1 MQYVA
6 KCGLLFYG
14 SSSVVDWKNPP
25 RLFIPGPVKVNE
37 DVLQQL
43 ARPTLGHRG
52 KEYAQLHAETTVCLK
67 KILFTDQNVFL
78 STSSASGIW
87 EAAIRNCVAPDET
100 VLATCCGAFSDKWAT
115 VAKNCGRNVEEL
127 KVDWG
132 KPVLPEMIDEK
143 LATGKYTAITIV
155 YNETSTGLT
164 NHVYEISEMMK
175 QKYPEI
181 LVFVD
186 AVSAMVALPMHFDE
200 LGWDVAFASV
210 QKAFAIPPGLAVAA
224 VSNRALEK
232 SKNVPNRGYY
242 FDFQLWAKSNE
253 KNQTLV
259 TPNIPHIMALNYQCE
274 KLLAEGMENVWERHK
289 RMGDFVRTWAKEKFA
304 LFCDEKYASNTL
316 TAVKNTRGI
325 NVAETI
331 NAIQEKHNTIFG
343 NGYGKLKEQTF
354 RIAHMGDITLDDL
367 KELLGWID
375 EEIG

>member
-1 MQYVA
+1 M
-6 KCGLLFYG
+6 
-14 SSSVVDWKNPP
+14 VDWRNPP
-25 RLFIPGPVKVNE
+25 RLFIPGPVKVND

-52 KEYAQLHAETTVCLK
+52 KEYAQLHSETVDMLR
-67 KILFTDQNVFL
+67 KILFTEQNVFL

-87 EAAIRNCVAPDET
+87 EAAIRNCVGFDEI
-100 VLATCCGAFSDKWAT
+100 VLCTCCGAFSDKWAT
-115 VAKNCGRNVEEL
+115 VAKDCGRGVDEL

-132 KPVLPEMIDEK
+132 KAVLPEMIDEK
-143 LATGKYTAITIV
+143 LANGKYVAVTLV

-164 NHVYEISEMMK
+164 NPLYEVSEMMK
-175 QKYPEI
+175 QKYPDI

-186 AVSAMVALPMHFDE
+186 AVSAMVGLPLHFDK
-200 LGWDVAFASV
+200 LGWDVTFASV

-232 SKNVPNRGYY
+232 SKTVPGRGYY
-242 FDFQLWAKSNE
+242 FDFQNFAKSNA
-253 KNQTLV
+253 KNQTPT
-259 TPNIPHIMALNYQCE
+259 TPNIPHIMALNYQCK
-274 KLLAEGMENVWERHK
+274 KLLEEGMENIWQRHK
-289 RMGDFVRTWAKEKFA
+289 EMGEFVRAWAKEKFA

-331 NAIQEKHNTIFG
+331 NAIQQKHNTVFG
-343 NGYGKLKEQTF
+343 NGYGKLKEETF
-354 RIAHMGDITLDDL
+354 RIAHMGDINLDDL

-375 EEIG
+375 EEIE

>member
-1 MQYVA
+1 M
-6 KCGLLFYG
+6 
-14 SSSVVDWKNPP
+14 VDWKNPP

-52 KEYAQLHAETTVCLK
+52 KEYAQLHAETVDMLK
-67 KILFTDQNVFL
+67 KILFTSQNIFL

-115 VAKNCGRNVEEL
+115 IVQGCGRNVEEL

-132 KPVLPEMIDEK
+132 KPILPEMIDEK
-143 LATGKYTAITIV
+143 LATGKYAAVTLV
-155 YNETSTGLT
+155 HNETSTGLT
-164 NHVYEISEMMK
+164 NPVYEISEMMK
-175 QKYPEI
+175 EKYPEV

-186 AVSAMVALPMHFDE
+186 SVSGMVGLPLHFDQ
-200 LGWDVAFASV
+200 LGWDIAFTSV
-210 QKAFAIPPGLAVAA
+210 QKAFAIPPGLAVAV

-232 SKNVPNRGYY
+232 SKDVPARGYY
-242 FDFQLWAKSNE
+242 FDFQLIAKAAA
-253 KNQTLV
+253 KNQTLS
-259 TPNIPHIMALNYQCE
+259 TPTIPHIMALNYQCK
-274 KLLAEGMENVWERHK
+274 KLLAEEMENVWQRHK
-289 RMGDFVRTWAKEKFA
+289 QMGDFVRDWAKEKFA
-304 LFCDEKYASNTL
+304 LFTEEKYASNTL

-331 NAIQEKHNTIFG
+331 NALQEKHNTVFG
-343 NGYGKLKEQTF
+343 NGYGKLKEETF

>member
-1 MQYVA
+1 MT
-6 KCGLLFYG
+6 
-14 SSSVVDWKNPP
+14 DWKNPP
-25 RLFIPGPVKVNE
+25 RLFIPGPVLVKD

-43 ARPTLGHRG
+43 ARPTLGHRL
-52 KEYAQLHAETTVCLK
+52 KEYAQLHGETVDLLK
-67 KILFTDQNVFL
+67 KILFTSQNVFI

-87 EAAIRNCVAPDET
+87 EAAIRNCVAPDES
-100 VLATCCGAFSDKWAT
+100 VLSTCCGAFSDKWAT
-115 VAKNCGRNVEEL
+115 VVKSCGRNVEEL

-132 KPVLPEMIDEK
+132 KPTLPKMIDEK
-143 LATGKYTAITIV
+143 LATGRFAAVTIV
-155 YNETSTGLT
+155 HNETSTGLT
-164 NHVYEISEMMK
+164 NPVVEISEMMK
-175 QKYPEI
+175 KKYPDV

-186 AVSAMVALPMHFDE
+186 AVSAMVALPLHFDKF
-200 LGWDVAFASV
+200 GWDVAFCSV

-232 SKNVPNRGYY
+232 SKNVPSRGYY

-259 TPNIPHIMALNYQCE
+259 TPNIPHIMALNYQCK
-274 KLLAEGMENVWERHK
+274 KLLKEGMENVWARHK
-289 RMGDFVRTWAKEKFA
+289 QMGDFVRDWAKEKFA

-316 TAVKNTRGI
+316 TAIKNTRAI
-325 NVAETI
+325 NVAKTI
-331 NAIQEKHNTIFG
+331 NAIQQKHNTVFG

-375 EEIG
+375 EEIR

>member
-1 MQYVA
+1 MA
-6 KCGLLFYG
+6 
-14 SSSVVDWKNPP
+14 DWKNPP

-43 ARPTLGHRG
+43 ALPTLGHRG
-52 KEYAQLHAETTVCLK
+52 KDYSQLHAETVDMLK
-67 KILFTDQNVFL
+67 KILFTEQNIFL

-87 EAAIRNCVAPDET
+87 EAAIRNCVGLDET
-100 VLATCCGAFSDKWAT
+100 VLCTMCGAFSDKWVS
-115 VAKNCGRNVEEL
+115 VAKSCGRSVEEL

-132 KPVLPEMIDEK
+132 QATTAEIIDEK
-143 LATGKYTAITIV
+143 LATGKYAAVTLV

-164 NHVYEISEMMK
+164 NPVYEISEMMK
-175 QKYPEI
+175 QKYPDV

-186 AVSAMVALPMHFDE
+186 AVSAMVGLPLHFDK
-200 LGWDVAFASV
+200 LGWDIAFASV

-242 FDFQLWAKSNE
+242 FDFQAIAKAAA
-253 KNQTLV
+253 KNQTLT
-259 TPNIPHIMALNYQCE
+259 TPAVPHIMALNYQCH
-274 KLLAEGMENVWERHK
+274 KLTKEGMENVWQRHK
-289 RMGDFVRTWAKEKFA
+289 KMGEFVRTWAKEKFD
-304 LFCDEKYASNTL
+304 LFCDEKFASNTL
-316 TAVKNTRGI
+316 TTIKNTKGI

-331 NAIQEKHNTIFG
+331 AAIQQKHNTIFG

-375 EEIG
+375 EEIE